1 MVESLQSQVKQLQE
15 TTRLRKRHKTTSVR
29 KKSTSNNGINT
40 KKKTN
45 RRGITRSR
53 KK

>member
-15 TTRLRKRHKTTSVR
+15 TTRLHKRKTTSV

-40 KKKTN
+40 KNKTK
-45 RRGITRSR
+45 RRGSTRSR